1 MRWIY
6 LDYNATT
13 PIAPSVQEAML
24 PYLAERYGNPSSRH
38 VLGRMCQEAIEDARS
53 QVANLIGADR
63 DEIVFTSGGTEA
75 NNLALKGVML
85 EHAPSGG
92 GHIVISALEHAAVV
106 EPAKFLERIG
116 YDLTVVGCSRQGVV
130 DPAAIAAAIRSDTLL
145 VSVMHASDEIGTVQP
160 IRDIAAACHER
171 DVLLHTD
178 AVQTVGKA
186 RVQVDELEVDLLS
199 LSGHKLYA
207 PKGVGALF
215 VRRGIALEPVLHGAG
230 NESGLRAGAENVAA
244 IVGLGRACHVAGK
257 NLEDAAQRLEQLR
270 DRLLSRLQREIG
282 DDLVLH
288 GEYATRLP
296 NTLSISFP
304 GAVADELLARVPEV
318 CASTAAGSHQAINAL
333 SPALAAM
340 DASAEEARGT
350 MRLSVGWYTS
360 EDEIDRAADLLVA
373 AWEDLRQ

>member
-24 PYLAERYGNPSSRH
+24 PYLAERYGNPLSRH

-85 EHAPSGG
+85 KHAPSGG

-116 YDLTVVGCSRQGVV
+116 YDLTVVGCNRQGVV

-186 RVQVDELEVDLLS
+186 RVHVDELEVDLLS

-244 IVGLGRACHVAGK
+244 IVGLGRACHVASK

-270 DRLLSRLQREIG
+270 DRLLTRLQREIG

-296 NTLSISFP
+296 NALSISFP
-304 GAVADELLARVPEV
+304 GAVADELLARVPEI

-333 SPALAAM
+333 SPALAAI
-340 DASAEEARGT
+340 DASTAEARGT